1 MANIAQTVNV
11 LQAIILTKEDQ
22 MVLTPTYYV
31 FDLYKHHMDAKELAC
46 TVEAEKLGTE
56 KHSLPGVTASA
67 SEKDGIITV
76 TLSNLNPEKPEE
88 IVISLQDTAAEA
100 SGRVLHGKMDAF
112 NDFGN
117 APLKTERFD
126 DFDICGNEIRVRM
139 PACSVAELRIR

>member
-1 MANIAQTVNV
+1 MK
-11 LQAIILTKEDQ
+11 ILTKEEE

-56 KHSLPGVTASA
+56 KHLLPGVTASA

-76 TLSNLNPEKPEE
+76 TMSNLNPDESEE
-88 IVISLQDTAAEA
+88 IVISLQDQAAGA
-100 SGRVLHGKMDAF
+100 AGRILHGKMDAY

-117 APLKTERFD
+117 TPLKTELFD
-126 DFDICGNEIRVRM
+126 DFDIHGKEIHVRM
-139 PACSVAELRIR
+139 PACSVAELRIRENQDPA